1 MAAAAVENWKYK
13 TLLALK
19 QRGHGPHG
27 GAVTAAHLM
36 TGISDLRQTL
46 VDTNTDRMVFDR
58 DRAVK
63 TLEDKHG
70 AELTNVCKHAR

>member
-19 QRGHGPHG
+19 QRGHGPH

-70 AELTNVCKHAR
+70 AHQKRQPYV